1 MRAGNR
7 SASISRQSQHGPG
20 TERWSPV
27 PAPGIGYWEP
37 SSAPMRRRQDG
48 GRGGAAGPIP
58 CPSCPCLLPGSCRH
72 FFKSQLVSGWFLFFF
87 FQFCVCVRV
96 CACLFWV
103 APAPY
108 GRSQATGPLRAAAAA
123 HAPAKA
129 TRDPRSKP
137 RLEPT
142 RSSQHRGTLNPPRE
156 AGDPTRILTDTT
168 TRVC

>member
-7 SASISRQSQHGPG
+7 SASISRQTQHGPR

-72 FFKSQLVSGWFLFFF
+72 FFKSQLVSGWFLFFSF
-87 FQFCVCVRV
+87 NFVCVCVCVRV
-96 CACLFWV
+96 SFLGCTCSIWTF
-103 APAPY
+103 PGY
-108 GRSQATGPLRAAAAA
+108 GSNESRSRRP
-123 HAPAKA
+123 
-129 TRDPRSKP
+129 
-137 RLEPT
+137 
-142 RSSQHRGTLNPPRE
+142 RSSQSNARSEIQAASGTYTQLAAPR
-156 AGDPTRILTDTT
+156 DP
-168 TRVC
+168 

>member
-1 MRAGNR
+1 MEGGAGQPDP
-7 SASISRQSQHGPG
+7 SRVP
-20 TERWSPV
+20 
-27 PAPGIGYWEP
+27 PAPVSCQAHVAT
-37 SSAPMRRRQDG
+37 SSSHSLSQDG
-48 GRGGAAGPIP
+48 
-58 CPSCPCLLPGSCRH
+58 
-72 FFKSQLVSGWFLFFF
+72 FFSFLSIL
-87 FQFCVCVRV
+87 CVCACV

-103 APAPY
+103 APAAY

-156 AGDPTRILTDTT
+156 AGDPTRVLTDTTDTT